1 MADRL
6 EQLAA
11 QRASNGG
18 AATGAPV
25 STSGVSQDPLT
36 ALAAKREGGS
46 VPDKPLSLTPGTEG
60 SGPTERF
67 VSNFASAVNP
77 VPGIIEMGKEALDP
91 NIGLSRTL
99 GTHLIDPQID
109 QFSKAKQAAQG
120 KGEFSGMNGVERAS
134 SAFGHGLA
142 GMIPLVGPAAANAG
156 DQIGSGDVAGG
167 LGSGAGLIS
176 TVAAPEI
183 SRGTGAGLMRTAEP
197 LMEHALKIKLADK
210 MFGKTP
216 GRFALDETGGAI
228 RPGTIEAR
236 ARQRVNDLTGQ
247 VDQVYA
253 NSSAQGSLTPAR
265 DVIDARI
272 TQAQAGNS
280 TYAPPF
286 GRGRV
291 PELQQMRQQ
300 LTDPGQNFA
309 GDVGPINTP
318 PPGTIGPSGPIKIS
332 AFQDPAQLRRMKTEF
347 GKDFTTWN
355 QLHPGIIDMPT
366 ARGAYNAMDT
376 ELDRVAPE
384 GAELNQRISSGIPVE
399 RASQM
404 NALRPSLLPRVF
416 NRGTARTGALAAAL
430 YGGHEFGPLGA
441 AAGLILPEIA
451 ADPVAQAALAKG
463 VNQTGRTLRRPT
475 TGRIGQ
481 IAPNIKEKK

>member
-1 MADRL
+1 MANPWDS
-6 EQLAA
+6 APIVKPA
-11 QRASNGG
+11 QQKTADPWDSSPIVSGG
-18 AATGAPV
+18 QPNPA
-25 STSGVSQDPLT
+25 
-36 ALAAKREGGS
+36 
-46 VPDKPLSLTPGTEG
+46 PLSLTPGSAG
-60 SGPTERF
+60 SGPTGRF
-67 VSNFASAVNP
+67 VSNFVNAVNP
-77 VPGIIEMGKEALDP
+77 FPGLIQMGKEALDP

-99 GTHLIDPQID
+99 GTHLIDPQTD
-109 QFSKAKQAAQG
+109 RLKKSGQAWRGEGDFANKTEAQRVAG
-120 KGEFSGMNGVERAS
+120 TFAN
-134 SAFGHGLA
+134 GLA
-142 GMIPLVGPAAANAG
+142 GIIPLVGPAAASAG
-156 DQIGSGDVAGG
+156 EQLASGDVAGG
-167 LGSGAGLIS
+167 LGSAAGLIT

-228 RPGTIEAR
+228 RPQTIEAR
-236 ARQRVNDLTGQ
+236 ARGRVNDLTNQ

-253 NSSAQGSLTPAR
+253 NSPAQGSLTPAR
-265 DVIDARI
+265 DVIDTRI

-332 AFQDPAQLRRMKTEF
+332 ALQDAAQLRRMKTEF

-366 ARGAYNAMDT
+366 ARGAYNALDT

-404 NALRPSLLPRVF
+404 NALRPSLWPRVF

-463 VNQTGRTLRRPT
+463 INQTGRVLRSPT
-475 TGRIGQ
+475 VGRIGQ